1 MIKISIIIPVYNAK
15 KYLQRCVN
23 SIINQTYR
31 YIEIILVNDGSVDGS
46 AELCDQLAKID
57 NRILVVHQLNQGV
70 SVARNIGMDYATGD
84 YILFVDSDDRISEN
98 LCKLAIEKIEQYN
111 VDAVYWGN
119 YSVKGDNILGIDY
132 PKLGT
137 GLIERREVE
146 TTWLKGIMG
155 YSLEDIDRWFV
166 GGRLSENNDYP
177 CVWRFLYKSE
187 VIYKNQI
194 RFIPE
199 VLSGEDAL
207 FNFYFLLYCK
217 SMYAI
222 SEPLYYYEAN
232 ENSLYRTFFKRKD
245 IVKHRILLNDEK
257 DKFSKLALEVG
268 VKDIYEYWQG
278 TVVLL
283 VVQLA
288 IFSSRRIKDF
298 KEYKKFMKK
307 IMLRMQ

>member
-166 GGRLSENNDYP
+166 GG
-177 CVWRFLYKSE
+177 
-187 VIYKNQI
+187 
-194 RFIPE
+194 
-199 VLSGEDAL
+199 G
-207 FNFYFLLYCK
+207 
-217 SMYAI
+217 
-222 SEPLYYYEAN
+222 
-232 ENSLYRTFFKRKD
+232 
-245 IVKHRILLNDEK
+245 
-257 DKFSKLALEVG
+257 G
-268 VKDIYEYWQG
+268 
-278 TVVLL
+278 
-283 VVQLA
+283 
-288 IFSSRRIKDF
+288 
-298 KEYKKFMKK
+298 
-307 IMLRMQ
+307 